1 MKHEMKTYA
10 GYQKKTFVKRVL
22 SLTLAITLFVTWE
35 IPALAESVTDLHICR
50 QTEALAEESMKEAA
64 ETEAAIFAEKEGV
77 ILSGNGMETTGNGV
91 VDSIEPEIKVDIS
104 DTDALRQP
112 DISYED
118 NPDVFYG
125 EPVDIGKN
133 YRTYRLPDGTYKTIF
148 TTYENTFEKNGVEQ
162 VIDNTLIETIDA
174 TGEAYTN
181 KANLVDITLP
191 AGSNEET
198 QMTVAT
204 EEIEAV
210 MTPVDGNYGKESV
223 SENAIRYNDVYEN
236 IDIQYTIQPNGMKQD
251 IILTAPQEKHTFT
264 YRLDKDGVVAVETEG
279 VIYLY
284 EAAQTDAFSVSNN
297 GIVSANTIPEGTMPK
312 LMISAPCMVDAA
324 GASSDS
330 VNLSLKE
337 EADAYLITLTADKE
351 WLMDEE
357 RIYPIKIDPT
367 TNLPASGKITN
378 YTISSGRNA
387 MGGEQV
393 SHAGFFSDIGKARSY
408 TITDLFYESLA
419 FPYEKGVDVISAK
432 FNIYQLNDAT
442 GFTLGCYR
450 LETALPSQ
458 NQTWGAAV
466 AINRH
471 IAGENCIS
479 NAKSGWH
486 TFDVRDS
493 VSGWIRSIYKCH
505 GLVIIASD
513 EESTGAMFATENYGD
528 ASKTPTLEIIWE
540 PAGDVYLDYPL
551 SNTTVNLRPM
561 MLTTTAGKMQCYGVF
576 ADGIATPGSILSY
589 ELSDTS
595 KGYAGVLAVSNEKI
609 YPDSTSFQSVFPTGT
624 LKYKDAKSNWQTI
637 NPFTEFEYNTVYT
650 IRARARKDSQAGNLA
665 TSDEFLIYRI
675 TRYDTMTKIADY
687 YGVPLSTLL
696 FDNKAADALLVENNT
711 LFIRNPQRN
720 KNTPYQPADLTDA
733 EKAKIDSALLGRALH
748 CEYGFE
754 PINLNTGNF
763 YLSQEDFAYT
773 DALGTFALQRSYN
786 SKNAGRL
793 GLFGRGFTGFL
804 DESIGKLAD
813 GTLVYNREDGSSLY
827 FAPGENGT
835 YVTPEG
841 YQLTLTAVKTGTASA
856 EFSNG
861 TQSYPI
867 YRYDIQREDH
877 STVSFDAKGNLIQLK
892 AENGAITTIN
902 RNSKGTITGI
912 TREGITMAVT
922 MNADGRIASVTMPTG
937 GVYTYSYDSHH
948 NLVRVTDPLGNYKRF
963 VYDGNHRMM
972 SWYDEKGTR
981 IVENTYDSEGRV
993 IRQLNET
1000 GGTITLVYEEG
1011 KTTTTDAEDN
1021 TTVYEFDD
1029 AYRTTAIY
1037 YPDGTTE
1044 TKAYTGNLLTS
1055 ETDRSG
1061 VVTNFTYDEKGN
1073 ITKKSVNGITTT
1085 FAYNEAGKLIETI
1098 SPLGNVTT
1106 ASYDNKGNLLSVTE
1120 GAVTDNSEI
1129 AEANT
1134 STTTYTYDSRS
1145 RLLTETDGN
1154 GTVTSYTYQGNY
1166 PVETKVD
1173 GKTIQKVTYDACGN
1187 IKTLTDGNG
1196 NTTTYNYDKKG
1207 QLLFVAY
1214 PEGGSITYSYDKKG
1228 LVKTATDAYGN
1239 TTTYTYNGQSDI
1251 TSVTDSLGNT
1261 YHYTYDQ
1268 NGNRLSETD
1277 PKGNVTAYRYDS
1289 MNRLIETTDALGNT
1303 TTYTYNGMDEIT
1315 SVVDPKGHTITI
1327 EYDPVFMVPVKE
1339 VDAKGAETLYT
1350 YDNEGNL
1357 TSVTKDGITQASY
1370 MYDSKGQLTSATY
1383 ANGLAETYGYDN
1395 AGNAISMTDSQ
1406 GRVTVNT
1413 YDNRGNLITATT
1425 ADNATTTYGYDLA
1438 GNLITI
1444 TDPEGNETTFT
1455 YDGNGNLLSETDGE
1469 GNTTTYRYDLNNRLT
1484 QTTFADGTGETYIY
1498 DSEGRMTGFAD
1509 GRKYLTT
1516 YRYDQN
1522 GNLILITDPLGNATE
1537 VTFDALNHM
1546 ERIKDA
1552 NGNTTTYGYDGLGNV
1567 TSETD
1572 VSGNSISYTYDPN
1585 GNLTSLTDKNGNE
1598 TTYDYDSFN
1607 RLIKE
1612 TDALGNSTSYGYD
1625 VMGNLTSQTDA
1636 KGVTTTYTYD
1646 LYGNLLTETNGK
1658 GHKTEY
1664 TYSTG
1669 NRLTVVKD
1677 ACGGSTT
1684 LSYDK
1689 NGNVTEITDPKGNIT
1704 AYTYDKAGRMM
1715 TETAPDGGEKSF
1727 TYDPVGR
1734 VLTETDALGRSL
1746 SYGYD
1751 AKGNLTTQTD
1761 ADGNSTTYSYDP
1773 NGNLTKITHP
1783 NGDKELFAYDA
1794 VGNLTH
1800 EKQGE
1805 ENLTEYSYDFLNRL
1819 STLTDALGNTTT
1831 YSYDKNGNLIREL
1844 APDNSATTYSY
1855 DSLNRLTKQTLPN
1868 DGSYSYNYDCVGNL
1882 TKTTG
1887 PTGITASYGYDSL
1900 GNVVKTMDG
1909 EGNTT
1914 AYGYDSLSRVIT
1926 ITDALGGKTAYSY
1939 DKNSNVTAIT
1949 YADGSTYRYSY
1960 DNNDRLLTTT
1970 DPAGLQSQNRYDKAG
1985 QLLAVTEGNTA
1996 LSESRTTRY
2005 SYDTRG
2011 NVTAVTN
2018 ALGGIATRE
2027 YDTRNRV
2034 TKTISPKGSE
2044 TTVTYDALSNV
2055 KAQTNAL
2062 GYTTSYG
2069 YDAKGRLISED
2080 IAGLEEYQYRYDS
2093 RDRLVSV
2100 EGENSLVT
2108 YTYNSVGNLTSVTNG
2123 TGAKTTYD
2131 YDKAGN
2137 LTKETDALLQTQTFA
2152 YNKNGSLMESTD
2164 ENGVTTRYDYD
2175 ALNRLVKKDT
2185 GETLSSATYGYDS
2198 MGRLIEMSDVTGESV
2213 YTYDS
2218 AGRLITATDGNG
2230 KKLTYGYDI
2239 YGNVTS
2245 VTYPDGK
2252 SVTYTFD
2259 ALDRMTS
2266 VTDLEGKTTRYEYD
2280 ADGNLTKV
2288 IRSDGETR
2296 LFYDA
2301 LGQVTG
2307 IGNVKDGE
2315 TISAYAYRYDGRG
2328 NIIYEEAVILV
2339 EGKLVKTISTY
2350 SYDGKSQLVE
2360 SHVQT
2365 PGEAEAVT
2373 TYVYDPAGN
2382 RLEMETVKGSETLT
2396 VSYRYDEAGRL
2407 VEENDSQNG
2416 ITTYT
2421 YDKAGN
2427 LVETV
2432 TNKAD
2437 GSNAQTD
2444 AHTVTEPVERHY
2456 IYDAS
2461 DRLTAVTDKDTLLL
2475 AALYDGNDNRIF
2487 TMEYAPELQRTAG
2500 SSGSNTEDAE
2510 GGRNRS
2516 GIKASDS
2523 LSDNTVSADTLPDTE
2538 GQSGDTDGKD
2548 TTGGNGGSG
2557 SGRFAKGA
2565 KAFWYGVFCQTA
2577 DLFLPAPTPFK
2588 AWLHDKMGFTD
2599 DLDVLFTEEV
2609 YEVTLAENN
2618 LTVNEAGSPF
2628 ALLQNVFAKTNQQS
2642 IAADAYRQVS
2652 YLNDTTY
2659 DNTQVL
2665 MEYAV
2670 NGSLGSTTTAY
2681 SFGVRRESFVET
2693 TAGMGAGATMGGMTY
2708 QSSGT
2713 YYYTGTGSVANVT
2726 GSATNQ
2732 SYSYTAS
2739 GSMTA
2744 FAMSASA
2751 TGASD
2756 SGITGT
2762 STLKT
2767 NPTAYGTYGVYGYN
2781 GEYTHTSL
2789 GLQYL
2794 RARYLNVA
2802 TGTFTSKDTYA
2813 GRMQDILSQNR
2824 YTYAEN
2830 NPVGRSDPSGH
2841 AVKSGISSILKKAA
2855 NTIKAAVTGQSSGN
2869 VKKRNTPT
2877 SNIAAAYKSSS
2888 LNYVRAQAQL
2898 NASLAKAEKSRA
2910 KAELI
2915 EKPLEWYQSASAW
2928 VDKGL
2933 VKVAGYLDSSWSG
2946 PCAEAFATKVKDLE
2960 CDAYEYCINK
2970 EQTVIKERLK
2980 KGTGLFGKGVLEA
2993 FAGAAFTVTGLI
3005 YPASF
3010 IPGAFELTAAVSDI
3024 SQGVQELEY
3033 GWNGDATSESVNFFQ
3048 DTVFLGEEEIYEMT
3062 TDVVGSLGLFLFAG
3076 AGGAYKVTPVQNAS
3090 TLRSSAVPITLGG
3103 KAATQTMGT
3112 TALTVQLTT
3121 QQPAQVTTP
3130 VVNNQ
3135 QILMEESGSSSE
3147 VFYRTMSQ
3155 ADYDYLRM
3163 TGELPA
3169 TSETF
3174 ISPTYTFSSNYDGVI
3189 VKFELRNGTTN
3200 SLLEIGVGNNADQ
3213 AIRDYGVLPQ
3223 VSKGWTENNAFF
3235 KGEGTQ
3241 TNIGLGQGKALEI
3254 FNSNII
3260 NFTQVGGK

>member
-1 MKHEMKTYA
+1 MKHEIKTYA

-22 SLTLAITLFVTWE
+22 SLTLAITLFMTWE
-35 IPALAESVTDLHICR
+35 IPALAESVTDLHTRR
-50 QTEALAEESMKEAA
+50 QAEALAKETAEEKA
-64 ETEAAIFAEKEGV
+64 EMEAAIFAEKEGMT
-77 ILSGNGMETTGNGV
+77 LSGNGMETTGNGV
-91 VDSIEPEIKVDIS
+91 VDSIESEIKVDIS

-112 DISYED
+112 DIAYED
-118 NPDVFYG
+118 NPDLFYG

-133 YRTYRLPDGTYKTIF
+133 YRTYRLSDGSYKTIF
-148 TTYENTFEKNGVEQ
+148 TTYENTFEENGVEQ
-162 VIDNTLIETIDA
+162 VIDNTLIETTDA

-198 QMTVAT
+198 QITVET

-264 YRLDKDGVVAVETEG
+264 YRLDKEGVVAVETEG

-284 EAAQTDAFSVSNN
+284 ETAQTNAFSVSNN
-297 GIVSANTIPEGTMPK
+297 GIVSANTLPEGTMPK
-312 LMISAPCMVDAA
+312 LMISAPCMMDAA

-337 EADAYLITLTADKE
+337 EADVYLITLTADKD

-393 SHAGFFSDIGKARSY
+393 SHAGFFGDIGKARSY

-419 FPYEKGVDVISAK
+419 FPYEKGVDVISAE

-442 GFTLGCYR
+442 GFTLSCYR

-458 NQTWGAAV
+458 NQTWSAAV
-466 AINRH
+466 AINRY
-471 IAGENCIS
+471 IAGENCVS
-479 NAKSGWH
+479 NAGSGWH

-528 ASKTPTLEIIWE
+528 ASKTPTLEITWE

-561 MLTTTAGKMQCYGVF
+561 TLTTTAGKMQCYGVF

-589 ELSDTS
+589 ALSDTS
-595 KGYAGVLAVSNEKI
+595 KGYAGALAVSNEKI
-609 YPDSTSFQSVFPTGT
+609 YPDSTSFQSDFPAGT

-637 NPFTEFEYNTVYT
+637 TPFTEFDYNTVYT
-650 IRARARKDSQAGNLA
+650 INARAVKDAQMGNLA
-665 TSDEFLIYRI
+665 KSDEFLIYRI

-696 FDNKAADALLVENNT
+696 FDNKAADTLLVENNT

-720 KNTPYQPADLTDA
+720 KNIPYQPADLTDA

-786 SKNAGRL
+786 SKNAERL

-804 DESIGKLAD
+804 DESIGKLSD
-813 GTLVYNREDGSSLY
+813 GTIVYNREDGSSLY
-827 FAPGENGT
+827 FAPRENGSF
-835 YVTPEG
+835 VTPEG

-861 TQSYPI
+861 IQTYPV
-867 YRYDIQREDH
+867 YRYDIKREDH
-877 STVSFDAKGNLIQLK
+877 STVSFDANGNLIQLK
-892 AENGAITTIN
+892 AENGAVTTIS

-912 TREGITMAVT
+912 TREGVTMAVT
-922 MNADGRIASVTMPTG
+922 MTEDGRIASVTMPTG
-937 GVYTYSYDSHH
+937 GVYTYSYDQNN
-948 NLVRVTDPLGNYKRF
+948 NLTKVTDPLGNYKRF
-963 VYDGNHRMM
+963 VYDNNHRMM

-1011 KTTTTDAEDN
+1011 KTTTTDAEGN
-1021 TTVYEFDD
+1021 TTIYEYDD
-1029 AYRTTAIY
+1029 LYRTTAIY
-1037 YPDGTTE
+1037 YSDGTSE
-1044 TKAYTGNLLTS
+1044 TKAYTGNLLTT

-1061 VVTNFTYDEKGN
+1061 VITIYRYDAKGN
-1073 ITKKSVNGITTT
+1073 IIEKRVNDITTT
-1085 FAYNEAGKLIETI
+1085 FAYNEAGKLIETV
-1098 SPLGNVTT
+1098 SPLGNITT
-1106 ASYDNKGNLLSVTE
+1106 AAYDAKGNLLSVTE
-1120 GAVTDNSEI
+1120 GG
-1129 AEANT
+1129 
-1134 STTTYTYDSRS
+1134 TTTTFTYDSRS

-1154 GTVTSYTYQGNY
+1154 GTETSYTYQGNY
-1166 PVETKVD
+1166 PVEIKVD
-1173 GKTIQKVTYDACGN
+1173 GETIQSVTYDACGN

-1196 NTTTYNYDKKG
+1196 ATTTYFYDSKG
-1207 QLLFVAY
+1207 QLLSVAY
-1214 PEGGSITYSYDKKG
+1214 PAGGSITYSYDKKG
-1228 LVKTATDAYGN
+1228 LVKTAADAYGN

-1261 YHYTYDQ
+1261 YTYTYDQ

-1289 MNRLIETTDALGNT
+1289 MNRLSGTTDALGNV
-1303 TTYTYNGMDEIT
+1303 TTYTYNGLDQIT
-1315 SVVDPKGHTITI
+1315 SVTDSEGHTVTM

-1339 VDAKGAETLYT
+1339 VDAKGVETLYT

-1357 TSVTKDGITQASY
+1357 LSVTKDGIRKASY
-1370 MYDSKGQLTSATY
+1370 TYDSKGQLTSTTY
-1383 ANGLAETYGYDN
+1383 ANGLTENYHYDN
-1395 AGNAISMTDSQ
+1395 AGNAISMTDSND
-1406 GRVTVNT
+1406 RVTINT
-1413 YDNRGNLITATT
+1413 YDNRGNFITATT
-1425 ADNATTTYGYDLA
+1425 GLTVEDIQAGSGAPQIENGSTTTYGYDQA
-1438 GNLITI
+1438 GNLVTI

-1509 GRKYLTT
+1509 GRNYLTT

-1689 NGNVTEITDPKGNIT
+1689 NGNVTEITDPKGNTT
-1704 AYTYDKAGRMM
+1704 AYTYDKAGRIIE
-1715 TETAPDGGEKSF
+1715 ETAPDGGKKSF

-1734 VLTETDALGRSL
+1734 LLTETDALGRSL

-1761 ADGNSTTYSYDP
+1761 AAGNTTAYRYDP

-1794 VGNLTH
+1794 VGNVTY

-1805 ENLTEYSYDFLNRL
+1805 ENVTEYSYDSLNRL

-1831 YSYDKNGNLIREL
+1831 YGYDKNGNLIREL

-1900 GNVVKTMDG
+1900 GNVVKIMDG

-1914 AYGYDSLSRVIT
+1914 TYGYDALSRVTT

-1970 DPAGLQSQNRYDKAG
+1970 DPAGLKSQNRYDKTG
-1985 QLLAVTEGNTA
+1985 QLLAVTEG
-1996 LSESRTTRY
+1996 SVRTTRY

-2018 ALGGIATRE
+2018 ALGGTATRE

-2034 TKTISPKGSE
+2034 IKTVSPKGNE
-2044 TTVTYDALSNV
+2044 TAVTYDALGNV
-2055 KAQTNAL
+2055 TTQTNAL
-2062 GYTTSYG
+2062 GYTTTYG
-2069 YDAKGRLISED
+2069 YDKKGRLVNEN

-2137 LTKETDALLQTQTFA
+2137 LIKETDALLNTQTFA
-2152 YNKNGSLMESTD
+2152 YNKNGSLIESTD
-2164 ENGVTTRYDYD
+2164 EKGVTTRYDYD
-2175 ALNRLVKKDT
+2175 ALNRLVMKDT

-2198 MGRLIEMSDVTGESV
+2198 MGRLMEMSDVTGKSV

-2218 AGRLITATDGNG
+2218 AGRLKTATDGNG
-2230 KKLTYGYDI
+2230 KKLTYQYDI

-2245 VTYPDGK
+2245 VAYPDGK

-2280 ADGNLTKV
+2280 LDGNLTKV
-2288 IRSDGETR
+2288 IRPDGETR

-2307 IGNVKDGE
+2307 IGNVKDGM

-2328 NIIYEEAVILV
+2328 NIVYEEAAILV
-2339 EGKLVKTISTY
+2339 EGKIQKTISTY

-2360 SHVQT
+2360 SHVKT
-2365 PGEAEAVT
+2365 PGEEESVT
-2373 TYVYDPAGN
+2373 TYTYDPAGN
-2382 RLEMETVKGSETLT
+2382 RLGMETIKGSDTLT
-2396 VSYRYDEAGRL
+2396 ISYRYDEAGRL

-2427 LVETV
+2427 LMETV
-2432 TNKAD
+2432 SE
-2437 GSNAQTD
+2437 G
-2444 AHTVTEPVERHY
+2444 EERHY
-2456 IYDAS
+2456 IYDVS

-2475 AALYDGNDNRIF
+2475 AALYDGKDNRIF
-2487 TMEYAPELQRTAG
+2487 TMEYAPELQSVAGGG
-2500 SSGSNTEDAE
+2500 SSPAE
-2510 GGRNRS
+2510 EESIRNRNR
-2516 GIKASDS
+2516 IKASDS
-2523 LSDNTVSADTLPDTE
+2523 LSDNTLSADTLPDTE
-2538 GQSGDTDGKD
+2538 DETEGGDTTEGEE
-2548 TTGGNGGSG
+2548 TGETASN
-2557 SGRFAKGA
+2557 RFAEGA
-2565 KAFWYGVFCQTA
+2565 KAFWYGVLCQSA
-2577 DLFLPAPTPFK
+2577 DIFLPAPTPFK
-2588 AWLHDKMGFTD
+2588 AWLHDKMDFTD

-2609 YEVTLAENN
+2609 YEVELAENN

-2642 IAADAYRQVS
+2642 MAADAYRQVT
-2652 YLNDTTY
+2652 YVNDTTY
-2659 DNTQVL
+2659 ENTQVL
-2665 MEYAV
+2665 MEYAT
-2670 NGSLGSTTTAY
+2670 NGSFGSTTTAY

-2693 TAGMGAGATMGGMTY
+2693 AGGMGAGAAIGGMNY

-2744 FAMSASA
+2744 FAMNASA
-2751 TGASD
+2751 TGASG
-2756 SGITGT
+2756 SGITGV
-2762 STLKT
+2762 STLTT
-2767 NPTAYGTYGVYGYN
+2767 NPTVYGTYGVYGYN
-2781 GEYTHTSL
+2781 GEYTHTNL

-2802 TGTFTSKDTYA
+2802 TGTFTSRDTYA
-2813 GRMQDILSQNR
+2813 GRLQDILSQNR

-2830 NPVGRSDPSGH
+2830 NPVGHSDPSGH
-2841 AVKSGISSILKKAA
+2841 AVVKSSTQAKALQATANSIRNYVQTQRLATMTTSERAKSATKNSIQSYIKEQIRILQTNAPIPNVGVGRDDIVALKWPESISAKIEKAMCA
-2855 NTIKAAVTGQSSGN
+2855 AYDRCTNAVQEAIKA
-2869 VKKRNTPT
+2869 RNMYNYINRDGIEIQREWPI
-2877 SNIAAAYKSSS
+2877 SN
-2888 LNYVRAQAQL
+2888 
-2898 NASLAKAEKSRA
+2898 AEFRD
-2910 KAELI
+2910 
-2915 EKPLEWYQSASAW
+2915 P
-2928 VDKGL
+2928 
-2933 VKVAGYLDSSWSG
+2933 
-2946 PCAEAFATKVKDLE
+2946 
-2960 CDAYEYCINK
+2960 
-2970 EQTVIKERLK
+2970 
-2980 KGTGLFGKGVLEA
+2980 
-2993 FAGAAFTVTGLI
+2993 
-3005 YPASF
+3005 
-3010 IPGAFELTAAVSDI
+3010 
-3024 SQGVQELEY
+3024 
-3033 GWNGDATSESVNFFQ
+3033 
-3048 DTVFLGEEEIYEMT
+3048 
-3062 TDVVGSLGLFLFAG
+3062 
-3076 AGGAYKVTPVQNAS
+3076 
-3090 TLRSSAVPITLGG
+3090 
-3103 KAATQTMGT
+3103 
-3112 TALTVQLTT
+3112 TALTQEEITNILEEHNPALNDMKLDVAIYEISWEKQINPKVILATLGQEQGWGTNGQLNKLFGVGPGGEPKSFNGEDMGGLEEAVDTYLNRYCDGREMEDEQGLADMLVNVDQAPYKET
-3121 QQPAQVTTP
+3121 DAAVENLEDWQRQNEEYVEYMENGIMIQPVNSAMYARLKYTP
-3130 VVNNQ
+3130 WVDFPPQ
-3135 QILMEESGSSSE
+3135 ESTPLDDWVSI
-3147 VFYRTMSQ
+3147 Y
-3155 ADYDYLRM
+3155 
-3163 TGELPA
+3163 
-3169 TSETF
+3169 
-3174 ISPTYTFSSNYDGVI
+3174 
-3189 VKFELRNGTTN
+3189 N
-3200 SLLEIGVGNNADQ
+3200 SL
-3213 AIRDYGVLPQ
+3213 
-3223 VSKGWTENNAFF
+3223 
-3235 KGEGTQ
+3235 
-3241 TNIGLGQGKALEI
+3241 
-3254 FNSNII
+3254 
-3260 NFTQVGGK
+3260 GGSDE

>member
-1 MKHEMKTYA
+1 MDRA
-10 GYQKKTFVKRVL
+10 VK
-22 SLTLAITLFVTWE
+22 
-35 IPALAESVTDLHICR
+35 
-50 QTEALAEESMKEAA
+50 
-64 ETEAAIFAEKEGV
+64 
-77 ILSGNGMETTGNGV
+77 
-91 VDSIEPEIKVDIS
+91 
-104 DTDALRQP
+104 
-112 DISYED
+112 
-118 NPDVFYG
+118 
-125 EPVDIGKN
+125 
-133 YRTYRLPDGTYKTIF
+133 
-148 TTYENTFEKNGVEQ
+148 
-162 VIDNTLIETIDA
+162 
-174 TGEAYTN
+174 
-181 KANLVDITLP
+181 
-191 AGSNEET
+191 
-198 QMTVAT
+198 
-204 EEIEAV
+204 
-210 MTPVDGNYGKESV
+210 
-223 SENAIRYNDVYEN
+223 
-236 IDIQYTIQPNGMKQD
+236 
-251 IILTAPQEKHTFT
+251 
-264 YRLDKDGVVAVETEG
+264 
-279 VIYLY
+279 
-284 EAAQTDAFSVSNN
+284 
-297 GIVSANTIPEGTMPK
+297 
-312 LMISAPCMVDAA
+312 
-324 GASSDS
+324 
-330 VNLSLKE
+330 
-337 EADAYLITLTADKE
+337 
-351 WLMDEE
+351 
-357 RIYPIKIDPT
+357 
-367 TNLPASGKITN
+367 
-378 YTISSGRNA
+378 
-387 MGGEQV
+387 
-393 SHAGFFSDIGKARSY
+393 
-408 TITDLFYESLA
+408 
-419 FPYEKGVDVISAK
+419 
-432 FNIYQLNDAT
+432 
-442 GFTLGCYR
+442 
-450 LETALPSQ
+450 
-458 NQTWGAAV
+458 
-466 AINRH
+466 INRYA
-471 IAGENCIS
+471 AGENCVS
-479 NAKSGWH
+479 NAGSGWH

-505 GLVIIASD
+505 GLVIMSSD
-513 EESTGAMFATENYGD
+513 EITTGAMFATENYGD
-528 ASKTPTLEIIWE
+528 ASKTPTLEIRWE

-551 SNTTVNLRPM
+551 SDTTVNLRPM

-576 ADGIATPGSILSY
+576 ADGIATPGSTLSY

-595 KGYAGVLAVSNEKI
+595 KGYADELEISNEKI
-609 YPDSTSFQSVFPTGT
+609 YPDSSSFQSIFPAGT

-637 NPFTEFEYNTVYT
+637 NPFTEFDYNTVYT
-650 IRARARKDSQAGNLA
+650 INASASKDTKVGDTAK
-665 TSDEFLIYRI
+665 SDEFLIYRI

-711 LFIRNPQRN
+711 LFIRNPN
-720 KNTPYQPADLTDA
+720 KNKNIPYQPADLTDD

-763 YLSQEDFAYT
+763 YLAQEDFAYT

-804 DESIGKLAD
+804 DESIGKLSD
-813 GTLVYNREDGSSLY
+813 GTIVYNREDGSNLY
-827 FAPGENGT
+827 FTQGENGT
-835 YVTPEG
+835 FITPEG
-841 YQLTLTAVKTGTASA
+841 YQLTLVAEKTGTASA

-861 TQSYPI
+861 KQTYPI

-902 RNSKGTITGI
+902 RNSEGTITGI

-922 MNADGRIASVTMPTG
+922 MTEDGRIASVTMPTG
-937 GVYTYSYDSHH
+937 GTYTYSYDQNN
-948 NLVRVTDPLGNYKRF
+948 NLTKVTDPLGNYKRF

-1011 KTTTTDAEDN
+1011 KTTTTDAEGN

-1029 AYRTTAIY
+1029 FYRTTAIY
-1037 YPDGTTE
+1037 YPDGSTE
-1044 TKAYTGNLLTS
+1044 TKTYENNLLVS

-1061 VVTNFTYDEKGN
+1061 VVTTFTYDENGN

-1085 FAYNEAGKLIETI
+1085 FAYNEAGKLTETI

-1120 GAVTDNSEI
+1120 GGTTGSENG
-1129 AEANT
+1129 AGETENPVVKANE
-1134 STTTYTYDSRS
+1134 STTIYTYDSRS
-1145 RLLTETDGN
+1145 RILTETDGN
-1154 GTVTSYTYQGNY
+1154 GTVTSYIYQGNY

-1207 QLLFVAY
+1207 QLLSVVY
-1214 PEGGSITYSYDKKG
+1214 PAGGSITYSYDKKG
-1228 LVKTATDAYGN
+1228 LVKTAADVYGN
-1239 TTTYTYNGQSDI
+1239 TTAYTYNGQSDI
-1251 TSVTDSLGNT
+1251 ISVTDSLGNT

-1289 MNRLIETTDALGNT
+1289 MNRLIEKTDALGNT

-1357 TSVTKDGITQASY
+1357 TSVTKDGILEVRYT
-1370 MYDSKGQLTSATY
+1370 YDSKGQLTSATY

-1444 TDPEGNETTFT
+1444 TDPEGNDTTFT

-1484 QTTFADGTGETYIY
+1484 KATFADGTGETYIY

-1509 GRKYLTT
+1509 GRNYLTT

-1658 GHKTEY
+1658 GHKTAY
-1664 TYSTG
+1664 TYSNG

-1689 NGNVTEITDPKGNIT
+1689 NGNVTEITDPKGNTT
-1704 AYTYDKAGRMM
+1704 AYTYDKAGRIIE
-1715 TETAPDGGEKSF
+1715 ETAPDGGKKSF
-1727 TYDPVGR
+1727 TYDPLGR
-1734 VLTETDALGRSL
+1734 LLTETDALGRSL

-1761 ADGNSTTYSYDP
+1761 AAGNTTAYRYDP

-1783 NGDKELFAYDA
+1783 NGDKELFAYDS
-1794 VGNLTH
+1794 VGNVTH

-1805 ENLTEYSYDFLNRL
+1805 ENLTEYSYDSLNRL

-1844 APDNSATTYSY
+1844 APDNSETTYSY

-1868 DGSYSYNYDCVGNL
+1868 DGSYSYTYDCVGNL

-1900 GNVVKTMDG
+1900 GNVVKTTDG

-1970 DPAGLQSQNRYDKAG
+1970 DPAGLKSQNCYDKGG
-1985 QLLAVTEGNTA
+1985 QLLAVTEGNST

-2011 NVTAVTN
+2011 NVTAVTD
-2018 ALGGIATRE
+2018 ALGGTATRE

-2034 TKTISPKGSE
+2034 TKTVSPKGNE
-2044 TTVTYDALSNV
+2044 TAVTYDALGNV

-2062 GYTTSYG
+2062 GYTTTYG
-2069 YDAKGRLISED
+2069 YDKKGRLVNEN
-2080 IAGLEEYQYRYDS
+2080 IAGLEQYQYRYDS
-2093 RDRLVSV
+2093 RDRLISV

-2123 TGAKTTYD
+2123 TGEKTTYD

-2137 LTKETDALLQTQTFA
+2137 LTKETDALLNTHTFA
-2152 YNKNGSLMESTD
+2152 YNKNGSLKESTD

-2175 ALNRLVKKDT
+2175 ALNRLVNKDT
-2185 GETLSSATYGYDS
+2185 GETLSSAAYGYDS
-2198 MGRLIEMSDVTGESV
+2198 MGRMTEMSDVTGESV

-2288 IRSDGETR
+2288 IRPDGETR

-2328 NIIYEEAVILV
+2328 NIVFEEASILV
-2339 EGKLVKTISTY
+2339 EGKLQKSTSIY
-2350 SYDGKSQLVE
+2350 FYDGKSQLIE
-2360 SHVQT
+2360 SHVKT

-2396 VSYRYDEAGRL
+2396 VTYRYDEAGRL
-2407 VEENDSQNG
+2407 VEENDSQSG

-2432 TNKAD
+2432 TNGAD

-2444 AHTVTEPVERHY
+2444 AHTGTGPVERHY

-2461 DRLTAVTDKDTLLL
+2461 DRLTAVTDKDTVLL

-2487 TMEYAPELQRTAG
+2487 TMEYAPELQRANTGG
-2500 SSGSNTEDAE
+2500 SSPAE
-2510 GGRNRS
+2510 EESGRNHS
-2516 GIKASDS
+2516 GIKDSGS
-2523 LSDNTVSADTLPDTE
+2523 LSDNTLSADTLPDAD
-2538 GQSGDTDGKD
+2538 GQIDDTDGGD
-2548 TTGGNGGSG
+2548 TTGETDGSEP
-2557 SGRFAKGA
+2557 GRFAKGA
-2565 KAFWYGVFCQTA
+2565 KAFWYGVLCQTA
-2577 DLFLPAPTPFK
+2577 DIFLPAPTPFK

-2609 YEVTLAENN
+2609 YEVELAENN
-2618 LTVNEAGSPF
+2618 LTVNKAGSPF
-2628 ALLQNVFAKTNQQS
+2628 ALLEHVFADTNQQS
-2642 IAADAYRQVS
+2642 VAADAYRQVT
-2652 YLNDTTY
+2652 YVNDTTY
-2659 DNTQVL
+2659 ENTQVL

-2693 TAGMGAGATMGGMTY
+2693 TAGMGAGATIGGMTC

-2732 SYSYTAS
+2732 SYSYTTG

-2744 FAMSASA
+2744 FAMNASA
-2751 TGASD
+2751 TGASG

-2762 STLKT
+2762 STLTT

-2802 TGTFTSKDTYA
+2802 TGTFTSRDTYA

-2830 NPVGRSDPSGH
+2830 NPVGHSDPSGH
-2841 AVKSGISSILKKAA
+2841 AVSTIIGSLARNLKATVGNVQNRIHGLAKSSNSSTGARALVATA
-2855 NTIKAAVTGQSSGN
+2855 NSVLTYVNEQRQKLPSNKVDGSEANVSWPAIIAQNLERAMCESYDGCVNYTQEKIQYVKLVTGAVLFDELLLKEEIN
-2869 VKKRNTPT
+2869 EKLDEKEDITFNDKLY
-2877 SNIAAAYKSSS
+2877 YK
-2888 LNYVRAQAQL
+2888 
-2898 NASLAKAEKSRA
+2898 
-2910 KAELI
+2910 
-2915 EKPLEWYQSASAW
+2915 
-2928 VDKGL
+2928 
-2933 VKVAGYLDSSWSG
+2933 
-2946 PCAEAFATKVKDLE
+2946 
-2960 CDAYEYCINK
+2960 NK
-2970 EQTVIKERLK
+2970 FYKI
-2980 KGTGLFGKGVLEA
+2980 
-2993 FAGAAFTVTGLI
+2993 
-3005 YPASF
+3005 
-3010 IPGAFELTAAVSDI
+3010 TADYI
-3024 SQGVQELEY
+3024 SQINANEITVEQEQELEKIKEVY
-3033 GWNGDATSESVNFFQ
+3033 LENRDIYERISQQSGYIPPELVAAIHYRENASDYLAGTFNVHLHNGDVLGKQSENVPYPYY
-3048 DTVFLGEEEIYEMT
+3048 EEEEFEAAAVDALRGWDGVSFYKEDRAKQLELTVDSRDLTAMVTYTGFYQGWQDQPSNYLYSGTSIYEKGLY
-3062 TDVVGSLGLFLFAG
+3062 DADHQYNADKIDKNLGTYL
-3076 AGGAYKVTPVQNAS
+3076 V
-3090 TLRSSAVPITLGG
+3090 LRT
-3103 KAATQTMGT
+3103 
-3112 TALTVQLTT
+3112 
-3121 QQPAQVTTP
+3121 
-3130 VVNNQ
+3130 
-3135 QILMEESGSSSE
+3135 
-3147 VFYRTMSQ
+3147 
-3155 ADYDYLRM
+3155 
-3163 TGELPA
+3163 
-3169 TSETF
+3169 
-3174 ISPTYTFSSNYDGVI
+3174 
-3189 VKFELRNGTTN
+3189 
-3200 SLLEIGVGNNADQ
+3200 LLE
-3213 AIRDYGVLPQ
+3213 
-3223 VSKGWTENNAFF
+3223 
-3235 KGEGTQ
+3235 
-3241 TNIGLGQGKALEI
+3241 
-3254 FNSNII
+3254 
-3260 NFTQVGGK
+3260 